1 MKQLWVDPLLWPGQP
16 APAKS
21 GWSFGQS
28 CHTLSGAL
36 LSGNASWIT
45 IQPSLSLEGKFCDV
59 AFPSSP
65 CPMHGSHQCRREGLM
80 SSPGLLLTV
89 FPIDPLFKI

>member
-1 MKQLWVDPLLWPGQP
+1 MKNPWVDPLSP

-21 GWSFGQS
+21 GWSFDQS

-36 LSGNASWIT
+36 LSGNASWNT

-65 CPMHGSHQCRREGLM
+65 CPMHGSHQCRREGWM
-80 SSPGLLLTV
+80 SSLELFLTV
-89 FPIDPLFKI
+89 FPIDPLIKI